1 MPPRSLKSII
11 ADHIEAKD
19 ITLDQL
25 IAKTGVPEEY
35 VRAIMNNHM
44 ERLPALPYIRT
55 HLMALADFLDIQREV
70 VLEAYRSEF
79 ASKISGPADRLPGNR
94 FAFERRGRRWVLLGV
109 GALFVSLL
117 MYAVLSSAF
126 FGAPY
131 FRLVNPP
138 EDADIFEVNGS
149 TILLAGTTEANG
161 KLTINGEMVPVRAD
175 GSFEF
180 EFSLSPELNTVVFVV
195 ERFLGKTLTVEKK
208 VFSRVQ
214 DETSTSSDPLSTP
227 DTDSVIEAPTSTP
240 AL

>member
-19 ITLDQL
+19 VTIDQL

-117 MYAVLSSAF
+117 IYAVLSSAF

-195 ERFLGKTLTVEKK
+195 ERFLGKTLVVEKK
-208 VFSRVQ
+208 IFSRVLE
-214 DETSTSSDPLSTP
+214 ETSTSSDRMPTTDTSLLEEVPAST
-227 DTDSVIEAPTSTP
+227 TAF
-240 AL
+240 

>member
-19 ITLDQL
+19 VTIDQL

-35 VRAIMNNHM
+35 VRAIMNNHV

-55 HLMALADFLDIQREV
+55 HLLALADFLDIQREV
-70 VLEAYRSEF
+70 ILEAYRSEF

-94 FAFERRGRRWVLLGV
+94 FAFERRGRRWVFVGL
-109 GALFVSLL
+109 GALFAGFLI
-117 MYAVLSSAF
+117 YAVLSSAF

-180 EFSLSPELNTVVFVV
+180 EFSLSPELNTVVFMI
-195 ERFLGKTLTVEKK
+195 ERFLGKTLVVEKK
-208 VFSRVQ
+208 IFSRVLE
-214 DETSTSSDPLSTP
+214 ETSTSSDRMPTADTNLLEEVPAST
-227 DTDSVIEAPTSTP
+227 TAF
-240 AL
+240 